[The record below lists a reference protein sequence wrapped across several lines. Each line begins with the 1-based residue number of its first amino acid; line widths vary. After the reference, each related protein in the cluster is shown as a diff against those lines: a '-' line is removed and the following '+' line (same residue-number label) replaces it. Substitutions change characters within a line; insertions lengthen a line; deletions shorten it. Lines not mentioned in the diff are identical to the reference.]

1 MTHFLFLLRH
11 AKSDWKA
18 EVASDFER
26 PLTDRGLMDASRM
39 SDWLS
44 QQNNLPTMIVSSPA
58 LRAYQTALIFAH
70 VLQVASGDIN
80 FDKRIYEASVNTF
93 LKIIKQFPE
102 SNQSILMIGH
112 NPGMDS
118 ILQSL
123 CKMAKP
129 RADGKLMTTTA
140 VAKISVRGPWQDISA
155 KNCELNGIFRPK
167 ELFKC

>member
-1 MTHFLFLLRH
+1 MIHFLFLLRH

-44 QQNNLPTMIVSSPA
+44 QQNDLPTMIVSSPA

-70 VLQVASGDIN
+70 ALHIQLGDIN
-80 FDKRIYEASVNTF
+80 YDKRIYEASDNTF

-102 SNQSILMIGH
+102 INQSILMIGH
-112 NPGMDS
+112 NPGVDS
-118 ILQSL
+118 LLQSL
-123 CKMAKP
+123 CKIAKP
-129 RADGKLMTTTA
+129 RIDGKLMTTTA
-140 VAKISVRGPWQDISA
+140 VAKISVMGSWQDINA

-167 ELFKC
+167 ELFKR

>member
-18 EVASDFER
+18 EVTSDFER
-26 PLTDRGLMDASRM
+26 PLMDRGLTDASRM

-44 QQNNLPTMIVSSPA
+44 QQNNLPSIIVSSPA

-70 VLQVASGDIN
+70 GLQIALGDIN
-80 FDKRIYEASVNTF
+80 FDKRIYEASVNTL

-102 SNQSILMIGH
+102 TNQSILMVGH
-112 NPGMDS
+112 NPGVDS
-118 ILQSL
+118 LLQSL
-123 CKMAKP
+123 CNMAKP
-129 RADGKLMTTTA
+129 REDGKLMTTTA
-140 VAKISVRGPWQDISA
+140 VAKIHVTGSWQDISA

-167 ELFKC
+167 ELL